1 MALLFRQAALKRLS
15 TPEQL
20 DRALRVTT
28 PKGWVALL
36 ALLAMAAAIG
46 VWSVKGEVSTFVK
59 ADGILLSRGGT
70 VVDAVSSG
78 IGTLTGVVPAVGEVV
93 REGAVVAE
101 VTNQETTEIYR
112 SALAQVEDQT
122 RALEDFKA
130 AGAAEDALI
139 EENAARQ
146 RQRLERLERSAR
158 QSVAAARERLEN
170 HRRLFEERVIT
181 RVTVD
186 RSQQALDLAERD
198 LFATLRERDRLES
211 AELQRRNER
220 DRRTAQLE
228 SLLRAARRQVK
239 EVETRIDT
247 QRILAPASGRITEIK
262 ASIGAVLG
270 PGQPVVSI
278 RTGEEEGLGVLIYI
292 PPADGKRVEA
302 GMEALVTPATVR
314 REEYGAL
321 RGRVESVSS
330 FPMSTEGMVA
340 VLQNPDLAGTF
351 SEKGPPYSGRIAL
364 EPDPSTA
371 SGFAW
376 TSPKAADQT
385 LSSGTLASIEVKVE
399 AQAPITLVVPLLKKK
414 FGR

>member
-20 DRALRVTT
+20 DRTLHVTT
-28 PKGWVALL
+28 PKGWVALV

-376 TSPKAADQT
+376 TSPRAADQT

>member
-20 DRALRVTT
+20 DRALHVTT
-28 PKGWVALL
+28 PKGWVALV

-376 TSPKAADQT
+376 TSPRAADQT

>member
-20 DRALRVTT
+20 DRALHVTT
-28 PKGWVALL
+28 PKGWVALVD
-36 ALLAMAAAIG
+36 LLAMAAAIG

-59 ADGILLSRGGT
+59 ANGILLSRGGT

-78 IGTLTGVVPAVGEVV
+78 MGTLTGVVPAVGDVV
-93 REGAVVAE
+93 RAGAVVAE

-112 SALAQVEDQT
+112 SAPAQVEDQT

-139 EENAARQ
+139 EQNAARQ

-158 QSVAAARERLEN
+158 QSVAAARERLDN

-198 LFATLRERDRLES
+198 LFATLRKRDRLES

-220 DRRTAQLE
+220 DRRTARLE
-228 SLLRAARRQVK
+228 SLVQAARRQVK

-247 QRILAPASGRITEIK
+247 
-262 ASIGAVLG
+262 
-270 PGQPVVSI
+270 
-278 RTGEEEGLGVLIYI
+278 
-292 PPADGKRVEA
+292 
-302 GMEALVTPATVR
+302 
-314 REEYGAL
+314 
-321 RGRVESVSS
+321 
-330 FPMSTEGMVA
+330 
-340 VLQNPDLAGTF
+340 
-351 SEKGPPYSGRIAL
+351 
-364 EPDPSTA
+364 
-371 SGFAW
+371 
-376 TSPKAADQT
+376 
-385 LSSGTLASIEVKVE
+385 
-399 AQAPITLVVPLLKKK
+399 
-414 FGR
+414 

>member
-20 DRALRVTT
+20 DRALHVTT
-28 PKGWVALL
+28 PKGWIALV

-59 ADGILLSRGGT
+59 ANGILLSRGGT

-78 IGTLTGVVPAVGEVV
+78 MGTLTGVVPAVGDVV
-93 REGAVVAE
+93 RAGAVVAE

-139 EENAARQ
+139 EQNAARQ
-146 RQRLERLERSAR
+146 RERLERLERSAR

-228 SLLRAARRQVK
+228 SLVQAARRQVK

-292 PPADGKRVEA
+292 PPTDGKRVEA

-330 FPMSTEGMVA
+330 FPVSTKGMVA
-340 VLQNPDLAGTF
+340 VLQNPDLAKTF

-376 TSPKAADQT
+376 TSPRAAGQT

-414 FGR
+414 FGQ